1 MAIARRLAIAKT
13 REKRYCQTSGNSIK
27 SWKMPL
33 PDVTWSKS
41 SSGSILH
48 IYYMYA
54 NNGDIAVVTG
64 VGSCHFLEE
73 IFELGSARP
82 APPLILLIVHFVN
95 SRFIFFLHSTFLCC
109 FVCWYAMQIKC
120 VIF

>member
-13 REKRYCQTSGNSIK
+13 REKCYCQTSGNSTK
-27 SWKMPL
+27 SWKMLL

-64 VGSCHFLEE
+64 VGSCHFNRGD
-73 IFELGSARP
+73 I
-82 APPLILLIVHFVN
+82 
-95 SRFIFFLHSTFLCC
+95 
-109 FVCWYAMQIKC
+109 
-120 VIF
+120 